1 MTSTSKS
8 NPGHFFEDFF
18 VGMPLA
24 HATPQTLT
32 EGDIALY
39 RALTG
44 GPVCPVFLI

>member
-32 EGDIALY
+32 EGDIGILLGQPLV
-39 RALTG
+39 REV
-44 GPVCPVFLI
+44 P